1 MKDSESTKSR
11 PSPLSP
17 LHSLLDSLRDFQKRT
32 NNLGGNPGA
41 MNVIEAYDYFAREG
55 DRGRLC
61 PMALK
66 CQKLFSQED
75 YQDIKK
81 LIERL
86 SEDLG
91 RVERGE

>member
-1 MKDSESTKSR
+1 
-11 PSPLSP
+11 
-17 LHSLLDSLRDFQKRT
+17 
-32 NNLGGNPGA
+32 